1 MRNYGFQ
8 RVIQEEKSRTE
19 ARHSIHDLTPLWGG
33 GGRLTGGE
41 NKQPCFICCKEQ
53 EYA

>member
-8 RVIQEEKSRTE
+8 QLVQEERSRTE
-19 ARHSIHDLTPLWGG
+19 ACHSIHDLAPLWGG

-41 NKQPCFICCKEQ
+41 NNNPVSFCCKEQ